1 MFSKIFSENIKEL
14 FVKKKYQD
22 VILKIEEFSTMK
34 SRPAG
39 LSNLIGVCKIAK
51 SDHKKN
57 EVISALSDFEDAYNK
72 SKKNLLGVEALT
84 NFITACVTYIKKY
97 HEFANH
103 LPRAKKMYEETEKIF
118 GYNEKLFT
126 SGSDLFHY
134 LLDYK
139 KTIKILKSLIDN
151 NTKNKITIC
160 AYGFINNYNYEWKQK
175 DYFEYSKT
183 FKNYFPIINAKKI
196 NEINYKKNK
205 KIKIGFVSC
214 DFTSNHSVTYFTK
227 NTINY
232 LDKNLFETY
241 CFSLSEDK
249 FLKSSSLELK
259 EKFDKWYDV
268 SKFKNEDI
276 IKFIQNN
283 KIEIL
288 FDIMGLTKAHRI
300 EIFNTRIS
308 PIQISWLAFCN
319 TVGFPT
325 IDYLIADKNLIYDH
339 EEKLYSEK
347 IIKLQDIWN
356 CHSGFKLDR
365 KFSTLPFNKNKYMTF
380 GSFNNFLK
388 ISDNVVKVWSKI
400 LQNINNSKLIL
411 KSYNSYNTQ
420 TVLDKFK
427 RYGVENS
434 IIIYDRSNYSNIED
448 HLNLH
453 ENIDIAFDTFPY
465 NGVTT
470 TFEALW
476 KGVPVLVLKGYNF
489 NSRCGESILKNA
501 KLEFFLSS
509 DEEEYI
515 KKAIYLSSNIEKLER
530 ERKKIYNEIL
540 GTPLFNS
547 KKFSSNLKDELLKIY
562 KKI

>member
-1 MFSKIFSENIKEL
+1 M
-14 FVKKKYQD
+14 V
-22 VILKIEEFSTMK
+22 
-34 SRPAG
+34 
-39 LSNLIGVCKIAK
+39 
-51 SDHKKN
+51 
-57 EVISALSDFEDAYNK
+57 
-72 SKKNLLGVEALT
+72 
-84 NFITACVTYIKKY
+84 
-97 HEFANH
+97 
-103 LPRAKKMYEETEKIF
+103 YERR
-118 GYNEKLFT
+118 
-126 SGSDLFHY
+126 SGR
-134 LLDYK
+134 
-139 KTIKILKSLIDN
+139 
-151 NTKNKITIC
+151 
-160 AYGFINNYNYEWKQK
+160 IN
-175 DYFEYSKT
+175 FEYSKT

-325 IDYLIADKNLIYDH
+325 IDYLIADKNLIYEY

-400 LQNINNSKLIL
+400 LQSINNSKLIL
-411 KSYNSYNTQ
+411 KSYGSYNNQ

-448 HLNLH
+448 HLNLY
-453 ENIDIAFDTFPY
+453 ENIDIALDTFPY

-476 KGVPVLVLKGYNF
+476 KRVLV
-489 NSRCGESILKNA
+489 RTEVM
-501 KLEFFLSS
+501 
-509 DEEEYI
+509 
-515 KKAIYLSSNIEKLER
+515 
-530 ERKKIYNEIL
+530 
-540 GTPLFNS
+540 
-547 KKFSSNLKDELLKIY
+547 
-562 KKI
+562 